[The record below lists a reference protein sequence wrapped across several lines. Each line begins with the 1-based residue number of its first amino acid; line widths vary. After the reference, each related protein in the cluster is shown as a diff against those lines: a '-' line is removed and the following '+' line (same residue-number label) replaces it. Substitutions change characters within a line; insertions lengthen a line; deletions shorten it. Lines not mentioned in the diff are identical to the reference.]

1 MDRVFKS
8 KVGWWYHLILLVMA
22 TSTVAAFVG
31 GKSPVTMIVLLL
43 FTLEC
48 IHMLLSTWY
57 KITADGYL
65 IAHCSIFPE
74 KKISISEISAV
85 EVTVMPVSSYALSL
99 DRLIIY
105 KGDTQWLLISPVNKQ
120 DFVKLLK
127 KHNPDIRIKEPVIL
141 KTDYHES
148 TDSEKPERLACI
160 HLLDFIRSICIVGY
174 YGCFQRGQI

>member
-8 KVGWWYHLILLVMA
+8 KVGWWYHLVLLVMA
-22 TSTVAAFVG
+22 ASTVFAFVG
-31 GKSPVTMIVLLL
+31 GKSPVAMIVLLL

-57 KITADGYL
+57 KITAD
-65 IAHCSIFPE
+65 AHCSIFPE
-74 KKISISEISAV
+74 KRIPISEISAV

-105 KGDTQWLLISPVNKQ
+105 KGDMQWLLISPVNKQ

-127 KHNPDIRIKEPVIL
+127 KHNPDIRIKEPVI
-141 KTDYHES
+141 
-148 TDSEKPERLACI
+148 
-160 HLLDFIRSICIVGY
+160 
-174 YGCFQRGQI
+174 

>member
-22 TSTVAAFVG
+22 ASTVAAFVG
-31 GKSPVTMIVLLL
+31 GKSPVTMIVL
-43 FTLEC
+43 
-48 IHMLLSTWY
+48 STWY
-57 KITADGYL
+57 KITADGHL

-74 KKISISEISAV
+74 KKIPISEISAV

-127 KHNPDIRIKEPVIL
+127 KHNPDIRIKEPVI
-141 KTDYHES
+141 
-148 TDSEKPERLACI
+148 
-160 HLLDFIRSICIVGY
+160 
-174 YGCFQRGQI
+174 

>member
-31 GKSPVTMIVLLL
+31 GKSPVTMIVL
-43 FTLEC
+43 
-48 IHMLLSTWY
+48 LLSTWY

-127 KHNPDIRIKEPVIL
+127 KHNPDIRIKEPVI
-141 KTDYHES
+141 
-148 TDSEKPERLACI
+148 
-160 HLLDFIRSICIVGY
+160 
-174 YGCFQRGQI
+174 

>member
-1 MDRVFKS
+1 MVVPFGT
-8 KVGWWYHLILLVMA
+8 VGDGGKHCFF
-22 TSTVAAFVG
+22 AFVG
-31 GKSPVTMIVLLL
+31 GKSPVTMVMLLL

-57 KITADGYL
+57 KNNGGWSLDSPLQYL
-65 IAHCSIFPE
+65 SGE
-74 KKISISEISAV
+74 KIPISEISAV

-127 KHNPDIRIKEPVIL
+127 KHNPDIRIKEPVI
-141 KTDYHES
+141 
-148 TDSEKPERLACI
+148 
-160 HLLDFIRSICIVGY
+160 
-174 YGCFQRGQI
+174 

>member
-1 MDRVFKS
+1 MV
-8 KVGWWYHLILLVMA
+8 A
-22 TSTVAAFVG
+22 STVFAFVG
-31 GKSPVTMIVLLL
+31 GKSPVTMVMLLL

-57 KITADGYL
+57 KITADGHL

-74 KKISISEISAV
+74 KKIPISEISAV

-127 KHNPDIRIKEPVIL
+127 KHNPDIRIKEPVI
-141 KTDYHES
+141 
-148 TDSEKPERLACI
+148 
-160 HLLDFIRSICIVGY
+160 
-174 YGCFQRGQI
+174 

>member
-22 TSTVAAFVG
+22 ASTVAAFVG

-65 IAHCSIFPE
+65 IAH
-74 KKISISEISAV
+74 
-85 EVTVMPVSSYALSL
+85 
-99 DRLIIY
+99 
-105 KGDTQWLLISPVNKQ
+105 
-120 DFVKLLK
+120 
-127 KHNPDIRIKEPVIL
+127 
-141 KTDYHES
+141 
-148 TDSEKPERLACI
+148 
-160 HLLDFIRSICIVGY
+160 
-174 YGCFQRGQI
+174 

>member
-8 KVGWWYHLILLVMA
+8 KVGWWYHLVLLVMVA
-22 TSTVAAFVG
+22 STVFAFVG
-31 GKSPVTMIVLLL
+31 GKSPVTMV
-43 FTLEC
+43 
-48 IHMLLSTWY
+48 LLSTWY
-57 KITADGYL
+57 KITADGHL

-74 KKISISEISAV
+74 KKIPISEISAV

-127 KHNPDIRIKEPVIL
+127 KHNPDIRIKEPVI
-141 KTDYHES
+141 
-148 TDSEKPERLACI
+148 
-160 HLLDFIRSICIVGY
+160 
-174 YGCFQRGQI
+174 

>member
-57 KITADGYL
+57 KITASDCPLQYL
-65 IAHCSIFPE
+65 SGE
-74 KKISISEISAV
+74 KDF
-85 EVTVMPVSSYALSL
+85 YL
-99 DRLIIY
+99 
-105 KGDTQWLLISPVNKQ
+105 GD
-120 DFVKLLK
+120 
-127 KHNPDIRIKEPVIL
+127 
-141 KTDYHES
+141 
-148 TDSEKPERLACI
+148 
-160 HLLDFIRSICIVGY
+160 
-174 YGCFQRGQI
+174 